1 VKLLVLGPR
10 FHRNGHSGGGV
21 VVLFELFLEEL
32 RGNNVD
38 FRVIDTNKKNYESR
52 ILSFLFIFFIF
63 FRNVFGVTHVTL
75 HGTANDYKYI
85 APLVVFI
92 ANLLKKKVSL
102 RKFAGNFNEVYS
114 GLGFLSK
121 KLVGYA
127 LRSSDVNFFETKY
140 LVADFSLLN
149 QKTYL
154 FPNVRKSSTIF
165 RQGPFRKRFVFLGQ
179 VCREKGVCELIEAA
193 DSLPDEYQV
202 DIYGQIVES
211 ELEEKIRHSKAF
223 YKGSLKPD
231 GVIKKLADYDVLV
244 LPTFWKGEGYPGVI
258 IEAFCAGVPV
268 IATSLD
274 GIKEIV
280 SHGKNGLLVQPKNVA
295 ELAGAM
301 RSITMACYPEF
312 SKNAK
317 KSFQQFDSSIA
328 TQRFLEAIN
337 VEYCEKNL

>member
-1 VKLLVLGPR
+1 
-10 FHRNGHSGGGV
+10 
-21 VVLFELFLEEL
+21 
-32 RGNNVD
+32 
-38 FRVIDTNKKNYESR
+38 
-52 ILSFLFIFFIF
+52 
-63 FRNVFGVTHVTL
+63 
-75 HGTANDYKYI
+75 
-85 APLVVFI
+85 
-92 ANLLKKKVSL
+92 
-102 RKFAGNFNEVYS
+102 
-114 GLGFLSK
+114 
-121 KLVGYA
+121 
-127 LRSSDVNFFETKY
+127 
-140 LVADFSLLN
+140 
-149 QKTYL
+149 
-154 FPNVRKSSTIF
+154 
-165 RQGPFRKRFVFLGQ
+165 
-179 VCREKGVCELIEAA
+179 
-193 DSLPDEYQV
+193 
-202 DIYGQIVES
+202 
-211 ELEEKIRHSKAF
+211 
-223 YKGSLKPD
+223 
-231 GVIKKLADYDVLV
+231 LADYDVLV